1 MSMDI
6 RAPEPCTTD
15 TETVAEAKVNK
26 AIRVIIGNTKRERS
40 NELWG
45 KCSVISRNRVEIP

>member
-6 RAPEPCTTD
+6 RAPKPCTTD
-15 TETVAEAKVNK
+15 TETVPEAKVNK
-26 AIRVIIGNTKRERS
+26 AIRVIIGNAKTERS

-45 KCSVISRNRVEIP
+45 ECSVISRNRVEIP